1 MNYISVSVSETLR
14 IRNPS
19 LTITR
24 SDSHSLSVNNQT
36 LFTMI
41 SMYIKV
47 PYRSSS
53 AIKSLEVDALNSKA
67 LCTFTNGRCYEYDNV
82 SKRAIIN
89 VLFNPDVSLGFWVN
103 NNLVNTQRA
112 EQTPELS
119 EELVEQQVK
128 TDVQLNRIGYA
139 QLAKKNEEVKLPSFA

>member
-1 MNYISVSVSETLR
+1 MC
-14 IRNPS
+14 IR
-19 LTITR
+19 
-24 SDSHSLSVNNQT
+24 D
-36 LFTMI
+36 
-41 SMYIKV
+41 
-47 PYRSSS
+47 
-53 AIKSLEVDALNSKA
+53 
-67 LCTFTNGRCYEYDNV
+67 RCYEYENV

-112 EQTPELS
+112 EQIGELS

-128 TDVQLNRIGYA
+128 TDVLLNRQGYA

>member
-1 MNYISVSVSETLR
+1 M
-14 IRNPS
+14 P
-19 LTITR
+19 
-24 SDSHSLSVNNQT
+24 
-36 LFTMI
+36 
-41 SMYIKV
+41 SMYITV

-53 AIKSLEVDALNSKA
+53 AIKNLQVDALNSKA
-67 LCTFTNGRCYEYDNV
+67 LCIFTNGRVYEYDNV

-128 TDVQLNRIGYA
+128 TDVQLNRIGYNK
-139 QLAKKNEEVKLPSFA
+139 LAKKNEEVKLPAFA

>member
-1 MNYISVSVSETLR
+1 M
-14 IRNPS
+14 PK
-19 LTITR
+19 
-24 SDSHSLSVNNQT
+24 
-36 LFTMI
+36 
-41 SMYIKV
+41 MYITV

-53 AIKSLEVDALNSKA
+53 AIKNLQVDALNSKA

-119 EELVEQQVK
+119 EELVEQQVR
-128 TDVQLNRIGYA
+128 TDVQLNKDEY
-139 QLAKKNEEVKLPSFA
+139 QLIADRFANIERRLKNVSEPQLPKLV

>member
-1 MNYISVSVSETLR
+1 
-14 IRNPS
+14 
-19 LTITR
+19 
-24 SDSHSLSVNNQT
+24 
-36 LFTMI
+36 
-41 SMYIKV
+41 MYIKV

-103 NNLVNTQRA
+103 NNLVNSQRV

-119 EELVEQQVK
+119 EELVEQQVR
-128 TDVQLNRIGYA
+128 TDVHLNKDEYQLIADRF
-139 QLAKKNEEVKLPSFA
+139 AKIDQRLKNVSEPQLPSLK

>member
-1 MNYISVSVSETLR
+1 
-14 IRNPS
+14 
-19 LTITR
+19 
-24 SDSHSLSVNNQT
+24 
-36 LFTMI
+36 MI

-67 LCTFTNGRCYEYDNV
+67 LCTFTNGKVYEYENV

-103 NNLVNTQRA
+103 NNLVNTERTQLVKDEYQQLADRFA
-112 EQTPELS
+112 KIDAQLDEIKLPEL
-119 EELVEQQVK
+119 V
-128 TDVQLNRIGYA
+128 
-139 QLAKKNEEVKLPSFA
+139 

>member
-1 MNYISVSVSETLR
+1 
-14 IRNPS
+14 
-19 LTITR
+19 
-24 SDSHSLSVNNQT
+24 
-36 LFTMI
+36 
-41 SMYIKV
+41 MYITV

-53 AIKSLEVDALNSKA
+53 AIKNLQVDALNSKA

-128 TDVQLNRIGYA
+128 TDVQLNKDEY
-139 QLAKKNEEVKLPSFA
+139 QLIADRFANIERRLKNVSEPQLPALK